1 RPLFWLLSGL
11 AFAALTVAPFWPYF
25 TFGEDHIMVKELGLD
40 TVMLFAA
47 LFGILAA
54 SLSIS
59 EEIEGRT
66 AVTLMSK
73 PVSRRQFL
81 LGKFLGILLA
91 SLVMTGILS
100 WLLHWVL
107 FTRPVFD
114 PLENAHDLLQAQ
126 IAPNLTRMVQEWIRA
141 ANMFYRAETLAFVNG
156 FALQAADVLAA
167 LPGLIIGACQVMV
180 LVAIAAALATRLPM
194 LVNLPTC
201 LLLFFLG
208 NLSPVLVQVSQKL
221 REQQGGGTTM
231 DLINFMARL
240 FDTVLPAL

>member
-1 RPLFWLLSGL
+1 
-11 AFAALTVAPFWPYF
+11 
-25 TFGEDHIMVKELGLD
+25 
-40 TVMLFAA
+40 
-47 LFGILAA
+47 
-54 SLSIS
+54 
-59 EEIEGRT
+59 
-66 AVTLMSK
+66 
-73 PVSRRQFL
+73 
-81 LGKFLGILLA
+81 
-91 SLVMTGILS
+91 
-100 WLLHWVL
+100 
-107 FTRPVFD
+107 VFD

-126 IAPNLTRMVQEWIRA
+126 IAPNLTRMVQEWIRLG
-141 ANMFYRAETLAFVNG
+141 NMFHRAETLAFVNG

-221 REQQGGGTTM
+221 RDQQGGGATM

-240 FDTVLPAL
+240 FDTVLPALEFFNLGPAIIRDIPLDVLSFAKYCGSVCLYALLYTSIAMLFGLILFEDRDLA